1 MPIVTYKFPP
11 FTPPVVGGQITRA
24 ISAIVANFGFERLSI
39 ARTNNN
45 PYIGA
50 FPVEATEDDVIKTSQ
65 LGTPILS
72 NLVIGAGSYV
82 DANGVTQQWDDI
94 ELDTIILTV
103 SQTKKIVETEI
114 QGKDHEV
121 KEYIGLRDYEIQ
133 LQGGIFGTQNSFPK
147 DAVKALKK
155 AMASPQPLA
164 FASWWLQNLDI
175 DTVVVYD
182 FEMPETEGEYASQY
196 FTATVKSDVPVEVNI
211 TGGSN

>member
-1 MPIVTYKFPP
+1 MLTITYNFPP
-11 FTPPVVGGQITRA
+11 LTPPVVGGQITRA
-24 ISAIVANFGFERLSI
+24 VSALVSNFGLNSI
-39 ARTNNN
+39 AIARANNN

-50 FPVEATEDDVIKTSQ
+50 FPIGPAEDDIIKTSD

-82 DANGVTQQWDDI
+82 DANGVTQQWNDI
-94 ELDTIILTV
+94 ELDTVILTV

-121 KEYIGLRDYEIQ
+121 KEYIGLKDYEIQ
-133 LQGGIFGTQNSFPK
+133 LQGGIFGTQDAFPK
-147 DAVKALKK
+147 DAVRALKK
-155 AMASPQPLA
+155 ALASPQPLA

-175 DTVVVYD
+175 DTVVVFTFD
-182 FEMPETEGEYASQY
+182 IPETEGEYASQY

-211 TGGSN
+211 TGN